1 MIADQDR
8 SGWFGASDTDYV
20 IGNYDTKS
28 FEKWW
33 QQKEGFYSVS
43 SITTDA
49 MLAGTNYEHEIA
61 DFIDEYLEKDKQILL
76 PELRLRVNL
85 DANTEDTI
93 IEIKT
98 YKLER
103 GFKVPIKY
111 KRQVWVQ
118 MYAANFRKAKIAA
131 YGLTEKEYDNY
142 FIPIEKS
149 RLSFYD
155 IEPNDDFINN
165 TYLPHLKFLVYCLD
179 NGIFP
184 TNERWTAWSSR
195 AE

>member
-8 SGWFGASDTDYV
+8 SRWFGASDTDYI

-33 QQKEGFYSVS
+33 QTKEGTFTVDAFLS
-43 SITTDA
+43 DA
-49 MLAGTNYEHEIA
+49 MLAGTNYEHKIIDA
-61 DFIDEYLEKDKQILL
+61 IDEYMEKDKQILIPKL
-76 PELRLRVNL
+76 HLRVNL

-93 IEIKT
+93 VEIKT

-118 MYAANFRKAKIAA
+118 LYAAKYRKARIAA

-142 FIPIEKS
+142 FIPIDKS
-149 RLSFYD
+149 RLSFYE
-155 IEPNDDFINN
+155 IEPNDKFI
-165 TYLPHLKFLVYCLD
+165 TDVYLPHLNFLVHCLD

-184 TNERWTAWSSR
+184 TNERWSQWNLSVA
-195 AE
+195 